1 MTIVTGVGYKFLE
14 ELPLGT
20 HVLSEGTPDT
30 IKVALYG
37 PDANLSPSLDQYTT
51 TGEIAGGSYSAGG
64 VTISGG
70 LIVVGRTGSAR
81 NGGVQFSESAYL
93 QPATDLALTISGVGI
108 RGLLM
113 YNASKS
119 NRTIFTLDL
128 GATFTPSTGLAIAWG
143 VAGVASYDEV
153 LIPLLGQVS

>member
-1 MTIVTGVGYKFLE
+1 MTILTGVGYKFLE
-14 ELPLGT
+14 ELSLGT

-37 PDANLSPSLDQYTT
+37 PSANLSPSLDQYTT

-64 VTISGG
+64 VTLSGG
-70 LIVVGRTGSAR
+70 LVVVGRTGSAR
-81 NGGVQFSESAYL
+81 NAGVQFSEAAYL
-93 QPATDLALTISGVGI
+93 QPANDTSVSIGGVGI
-108 RGLLM
+108 RGCLM

-119 NRTIFTLDL
+119 NRTIFTLDF
-128 GATFTPSTGLAIAWG
+128 GTTFTPSSGISIQWG
-143 VAGVASYDEV
+143 VAGVAGFDEV